1 MLLCAPES
9 EPLPWLLSGMRRRL
23 AGSPEAGRLRR
34 PESVVWGPMLQPPS
48 CRPPSWRG
56 SCSAGG
62 RWWVI
67 WGDEDFIQLLQR
79 LWPEFKFCD
88 LEQVP

>member
-34 PESVVWGPMLQPPS
+34 PESVVWGPMLQPPRLPAS
-48 CRPPSWRG
+48 VLAGVMFCWG
-56 SCSAGG
+56 SVVGDMG
-62 RWWVI
+62 R
-67 WGDEDFIQLLQR
+67 
-79 LWPEFKFCD
+79 
-88 LEQVP
+88 